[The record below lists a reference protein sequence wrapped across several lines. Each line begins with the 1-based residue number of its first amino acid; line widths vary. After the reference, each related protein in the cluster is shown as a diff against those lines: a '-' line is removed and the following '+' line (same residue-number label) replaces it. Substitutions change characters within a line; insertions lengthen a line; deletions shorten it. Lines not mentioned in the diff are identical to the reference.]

1 VAGNPDVGL
10 IEVRQTLR
18 VLQPDRDDPALAN
31 VVWHALAGPHAAFR
45 EGTGGAVRYP
55 SDVSVFWALP
65 DEPTDADWRH
75 LATMAGPGGAVTL
88 FRESVTPPG
97 GWDTAMHL
105 VATQMVAVSVE
116 GALDPDLVE
125 LGTADVPEML
135 ALVEATQPGPFG
147 PRTVEL
153 GGYVGVR
160 DETGA
165 LVAMAGH
172 RVRVAGFVEVSAV
185 CTAESHRGRGL
196 AARLVRHVVARAD
209 ADGDTVILHAVASNV
224 SAIRLYESLG
234 FEHRR
239 DIVAVSLT
247 PPR

>member
-1 VAGNPDVGL
+1 VP
-10 IEVRQTLR
+10 
-18 VLQPDRDDPALAN
+18 QPDFDDPALAN

-45 EGTGGAVRYP
+45 EGTGRAVRYP

-65 DEPTDADWRH
+65 DEPTDADWRD
-75 LATMAGPGGAVTL
+75 LAELAGPAGAATL
-88 FRESVTPPG
+88 FRESVRPPD
-97 GWDTAMHL
+97 GWDTVMHL
-105 VATQMVAVSVE
+105 VGTQMIAAAVD
-116 GALDPDLVE
+116 GALDTELVDLGVE
-125 LGTADVPEML
+125 DVPEML

-160 DETGA
+160 DETGE

-172 RVRVAGFVEVSAV
+172 RVRVPGFVEVSAV

-196 AARLVRHVVARAD
+196 AARLVRHIVARAT
-209 ADGDTVILHAVASNV
+209 ADGETVMLHAVTSNV
-224 SAIRLYESLG
+224 SAIRLYEALG
-234 FEHRR
+234 FEHSR